1 MLTELNGFGRK
12 RTIGSGREPV
22 IRFLFSGERRNSVME
37 ELKMLAYWPKRMKKT
52 PDRLRIAR
60 LLENSEIPLCAAEI
74 AERLNQQETPVNRS
88 TVYRILDVF
97 AANGLAEKTRI
108 SADGPVYYAALA
120 GRHRHYAVCL
130 GCGQMLPLSHCPFD
144 CRSLNLTDSGFQ
156 MTGHRLEIYGYC
168 RACAR
173 NRSDS

>member
-1 MLTELNGFGRK
+1 
-12 RTIGSGREPV
+12 
-22 IRFLFSGERRNSVME
+22 ME

-52 PDRLRIAR
+52 PDRLRVAR
-60 LLENSEIPLCAAEI
+60 LLEDSEIPLCAAEI

-108 SADGPVYYAALA
+108 SADGPAYYAALA

-130 GCGQMLPLSHCPFD
+130 RCGQMLPLSHCPFD

>member
-22 IRFLFSGERRNSVME
+22 IRFLFSGERRSSVME

-52 PDRLRIAR
+52 PDRLRVAR
-60 LLENSEIPLCAAEI
+60 LLEDSEIPLCAAEI

-108 SADGPVYYAALA
+108 SADGPAYYAALA

-130 GCGQMLPLSHCPFD
+130 RCGQMLPLSHCPFD